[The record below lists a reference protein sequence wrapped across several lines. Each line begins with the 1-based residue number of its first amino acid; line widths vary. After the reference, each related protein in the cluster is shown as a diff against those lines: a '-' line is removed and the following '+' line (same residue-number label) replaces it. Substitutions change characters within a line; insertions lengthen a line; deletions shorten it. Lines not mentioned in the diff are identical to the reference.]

1 MSRMR
6 SASRA
11 FALGLTL
18 AAAAMLG
25 ACARVDVHSPQIRGV
40 GFVRLDDIVKRHPLY
55 GQLAQLDDA
64 IAALNLA
71 ALGPHVPQSAAQIA
85 GETKDLNAQLKAAQA
100 RANKI
105 IGQKQNDYASK
116 ERAAVQAALAA
127 AGRGGDASAAGS
139 QMTADSARQAQAAA
153 QAANQE
159 FMLYQQT
166 VIAQDNAAIGNV
178 ERQLQEAA
186 NRKFQARQEAAQQ
199 RESALSLQLS
209 QADSSAR
216 LAAKTRL
223 NNLALDSATRKA
235 LQAQLA
241 AIDKKEAAA
250 LGALRAKDEA
260 DLMAYRKQLQDET
273 SAGARD
279 QVAKIQAQTRAKLD
293 ARRNA
298 VASQIRSLGPAPVP
312 QNVSPA
318 LQTKIQQIHQQFQA
332 QFQADAQKTVD
343 EYNQA
348 KSDLDQQYAAL
359 HGADGGATGATVK
372 QLSDLKKRRGD
383 LYDKIVAQIRSEASR
398 IAADRGLNVVFDNVV
413 TAAGGYDLTDEV
425 SKDVESLHE

>member
-85 GETKDLNAQLKAAQA
+85 GETKDLNAQLKAAQE

>member
-343 EYNQA
+343 EYNQV